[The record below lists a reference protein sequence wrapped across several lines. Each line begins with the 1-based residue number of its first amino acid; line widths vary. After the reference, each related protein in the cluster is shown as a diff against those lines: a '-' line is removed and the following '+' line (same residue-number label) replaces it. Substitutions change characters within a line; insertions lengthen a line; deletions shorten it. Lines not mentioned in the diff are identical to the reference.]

1 MFTVDL
7 APEAK
12 RKRASRK
19 CRGQKKRA
27 AGRQDRTS
35 VTDHTTFLHCFIFCS
50 YKMNCITTTDSSC
63 VTTD

>member
-19 CRGQKKRA
+19 CRGQKKKEQLV
-27 AGRQDRTS
+27 GKIELQS
-35 VTDHTTFLHCFIFCS
+35 L
-50 YKMNCITTTDSSC
+50 ITQHFFT
-63 VTTD
+63 VLYFAVIK